1 MNRNG
6 CVDPRST
13 GATRLQWWVSSRTQ
27 AGTSS
32 RQVLSVRTCP
42 LPCPVSHLAGSQ
54 APPARVPTHSILTH
68 PPSLACFTP
77 RNSPR
82 TSLSQCATNLASA
95 SCLANRASSQPQVP
109 CDASCSTCSF
119 PCPRSWPRPWRKN
132 TSHLYSSPAPNQRLS
147 SNCSRCTDALVC
159 RSLRLCGC
167 TVCATFLTRRTQPDA
182 RARPARH
189 VTAHQSLVVVCYSTR
204 TCSIVMAS

>member
-6 CVDPRST
+6 CFNQRSA
-13 GATRLQWWVSSRTQ
+13 GATRLQWWVGNRTQ

-32 RQVLSVRTCP
+32 YQDTRTAGRQVLSVRTCP
-42 LPCPVSHLAGSQ
+42 LPCPVSRLAGSQ

-95 SCLANRASSQPQVP
+95 SCFPNRASSQPQVP

-132 TSHLYSSPAPNQRLS
+132 TSHSVLVTCAESTPLVQLLTLHRRVGVQKSA
-147 SNCSRCTDALVC
+147 ALRVHC
-159 RSLRLCGC
+159 LCDFSYPSH
-167 TVCATFLTRRTQPDA
+167 TT
-182 RARPARH
+182 
-189 VTAHQSLVVVCYSTR
+189 
-204 TCSIVMAS
+204 